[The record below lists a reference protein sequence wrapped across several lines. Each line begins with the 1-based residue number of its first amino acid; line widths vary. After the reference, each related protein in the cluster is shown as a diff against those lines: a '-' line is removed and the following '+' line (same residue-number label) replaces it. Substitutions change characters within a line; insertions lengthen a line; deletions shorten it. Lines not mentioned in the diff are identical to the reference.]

1 MKFTICIAVGALL
14 MSCQTAPRVSADLT
28 AHLPARS
35 ADSVM
40 IFKTTEAVPA
50 SAQVIGTVKVKDS
63 VWIGA
68 GAIVINNVNIC
79 GECTI
84 GAGAVV
90 ITDIS
95 NPGTYIGVPAKK
107 TEL

>member
-14 MSCQTAPRVSADLT
+14 MSCQTAPMVSADLT

-50 SAQVIGTVKVKDS
+50 SA
-63 VWIGA
+63 A
-68 GAIVINNVNIC
+68 AIRAPAAISPSP
-79 GECTI
+79 
-84 GAGAVV
+84 AAPSRPRAVAL
-90 ITDIS
+90 
-95 NPGTYIGVPAKK
+95 VPASAAAI
-107 TEL
+107 

>member
-1 MKFTICIAVGALL
+1 MKYIPYYRTMKRNFVFVCIAVGALL

-50 SAQVIGTVKVKDS
+50 SAQVIGTVKVKDGGLLCH
-63 VWIGA
+63 VA
-68 GAIVINNVNIC
+68 EEA
-79 GECTI
+79 
-84 GAGAVV
+84 
-90 ITDIS
+90 
-95 NPGTYIGVPAKK
+95 
-107 TEL
+107 

>member
-40 IFKTTEAVPA
+40 ILSTSL
-50 SAQVIGTVKVKDS
+50 SAPLGI
-63 VWIGA
+63 
-68 GAIVINNVNIC
+68 AIVLL
-79 GECTI
+79 T
-84 GAGAVV
+84 
-90 ITDIS
+90 S
-95 NPGTYIGVPAKK
+95 AK
-107 TEL
+107 

>member
-50 SAQVIGTVKVKDS
+50 SA
-63 VWIGA
+63 A
-68 GAIVINNVNIC
+68 AI
-79 GECTI
+79 
-84 GAGAVV
+84 
-90 ITDIS
+90 
-95 NPGTYIGVPAKK
+95 
-107 TEL
+107 

>member
-50 SAQVIGTVKVKDS
+50 WCSLGSK
-63 VWIGA
+63 
-68 GAIVINNVNIC
+68 
-79 GECTI
+79 
-84 GAGAVV
+84 
-90 ITDIS
+90 
-95 NPGTYIGVPAKK
+95 
-107 TEL
+107 